1 MTADPS
7 ATSWRESREAF
18 WTLVVGAPAGLSVL
32 RLWVE
37 SGGELQTTLLLVSNV
52 GPLNL
57 GAALFATVTQLV
69 TVVLVACF
77 AAGGIVRATAAAA
90 GPDSRLRTRPPM
102 VARMTAAAPSWFVA
116 AAFLVAA
123 LTWKIIFLPLLV
135 PAAVAAFQRPP
146 WRLLDQPV
154 AGVGFCLAAAAGYF
168 WLVGPAIGA
177 AWTAQ
182 ERVIAVLLAV
192 PPLVAFGVA
201 GPLPGW
207 FGLTFATVAQPAILG
222 LVVLAVWSA
231 LQTPILPLVVTEV
244 GTDEGTE
251 LLRGHVVSVDDVHMV
266 LLQQQGGVRYV
277 PTGDVRSTV
286 MCATPQELPAFTTR
300 VRDYHVED
308 SLLIAIGRRVRPAV
322 QIDPLCR
329 ITELSPDGR
338 PAPLPPARSLA
349 ARHGRAATAA
359 GQSQNS
365 AHAAM
370 LGASRSR

>member
-1 MTADPS
+1 MTADPP
-7 ATSWRESREAF
+7 ATARWEHREAF

-37 SGGELQTTLLLVSNV
+37 SGGDLQTTLLLVSNV

-69 TVVLVACF
+69 TVVLIAWF
-77 AAGGIVRATAAAA
+77 AIGGILRATAAADR
-90 GPDSRLRTRPPM
+90 PDGRLGSRPPG
-102 VARMTAAAPSWFVA
+102 VARMTAAAPFWFVA
-116 AAFLVAA
+116 ATFLVAA

-146 WRLLDQPV
+146 WRLFHQP
-154 AGVGFCLAAAAGYF
+154 GVGMGFCVAALAGYL
-168 WLVGPAIGA
+168 WLVGPAVRA
-177 AWTAQ
+177 AWAAD
-182 ERVIAVLLAV
+182 ERLVALLLAL
-192 PPLVAFGVA
+192 PPVVAGGVA

-207 FGLTFATVAQPAILG
+207 FGRIFAAAAPPAIVG

-244 GTDEGTE
+244 GTEEGTE
-251 LLRGHVVSVDDVHMV
+251 LLRGHVVSVDDVHLV

-277 PTGDVRSTV
+277 PTADVRSTV
-286 MCATPQELPAFTTR
+286 ICSTPQELPAFTTR

-308 SLLIAIGRRVRPAV
+308 SLLVAMGRRVRPRV
-322 QIDPLCR
+322 EIDPLCR
-329 ITELSPDGR
+329 ITEPTSGI
-338 PAPLPPARSLA
+338 PP
-349 ARHGRAATAA
+349 TAA
-359 GQSQNS
+359 HAGGARRATGAGTRSGGQLQNS